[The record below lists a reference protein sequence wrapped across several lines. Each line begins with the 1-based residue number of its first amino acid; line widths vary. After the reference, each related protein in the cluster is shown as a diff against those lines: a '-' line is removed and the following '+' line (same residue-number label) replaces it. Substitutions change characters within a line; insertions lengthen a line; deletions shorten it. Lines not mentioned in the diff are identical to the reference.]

1 MGQALLQ
8 LIPLGLAAALS
19 SVPITATVFILLS
32 ESRGR
37 SGPAF
42 LAGTVLGTFAGVV
55 LATVA
60 GQALPGRPRHHDALI
75 GTLEVVVGIAMVL
88 MGVVTL
94 MRGPRAET
102 SRGASWLNSI
112 GSFGMV
118 PVFGV
123 ALALNVRPKAVL
135 LVAAAGLAISR
146 AGLAFEQNLL
156 LVVFYTA
163 LATFTVVVP
172 IVATILFPRWMEPRL
187 VAVKGWI
194 AAHSAGLSAA
204 IMTLVGVFV
213 IAVGLG
219 IVG

>member
-32 ESRGR
+32 DSRGR
-37 SGPAF
+37 CGPAF
-42 LAGTVLGTFAGVV
+42 LAGTVLGTFTGVV

-60 GQALPGRPRHHDALI
+60 GQALPGRARHQDDLI
-75 GTLEVVVGIAMVL
+75 ATLEVVVGIAMVL
-88 MGVVTL
+88 VGVVTL
-94 MRGPRAET
+94 ARRPRAGS
-102 SRGASWLNSI
+102 SRGTSWLHSI
-112 GSFGMV
+112 GSFGVV

-146 AGLAFEQNLL
+146 ADLRFEQNLL
-156 LVVFYTA
+156 LALFYTA
-163 LATFTVVVP
+163 VATLTVVVP

-187 VAVKGWI
+187 VAVKGWV

-204 IMTLVGVFV
+204 IMMLVGVFV
-213 IAVGLG
+213 IGVGLG